1 MAHSLATATLALVLM
16 AAAPAMAQ
24 PVPGAPPTIPPP
36 PPPPQSLQLPGAP
49 PKLDTFS
56 DKVVRCVDHGAN
68 YGVPAD
74 RIGTYTRECVN
85 SR

>member
-24 PVPGAPPTIPPP
+24 PVPGAPPSIPPP
-36 PPPPQSLQLPGAP
+36 PPPPASLQLPSAP
-49 PKLDTFS
+49 PKLDTFG
-56 DKVVRCVDHGAN
+56 DKVLRCLHNGGAN
-68 YGVPAD
+68 GLSGGEAD
-74 RIGTYTRECVN
+74 TYTRQCVN

>member
-56 DKVVRCVDHGAN
+56 DKVVRCVHHGGS